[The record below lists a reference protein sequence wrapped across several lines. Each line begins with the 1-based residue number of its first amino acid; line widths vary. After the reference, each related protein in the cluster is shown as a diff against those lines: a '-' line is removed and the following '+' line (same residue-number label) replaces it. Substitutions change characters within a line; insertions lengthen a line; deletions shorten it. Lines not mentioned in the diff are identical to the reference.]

1 MTKNEEYSTMYEN
14 EYLSVKEFAVL
25 LKVHYNTVIR
35 AIKSGKL
42 NAFRISSNKKAA
54 YRIARSEIN
63 RVALFD
69 MIDLVNKIV
78 DEKKGG

>member
-1 MTKNEEYSTMYEN
+1 MYEN

-42 NAFRISSNKKAA
+42 NAFRISSKKKSA
-54 YRIARSEIN
+54 YRIARSEIH

-69 MIDLVNKIV
+69 MFDLVTKIV
-78 DEKKGG
+78 EAKKGEENVGRKGG